1 MRTAAALAR
10 HELRLLVS
18 LLRWLARRPDSG
30 GDGDGKGGVRAFG
43 YAQGQGA
50 VMAGFWFVCTVE
62 TFAMA
67 VLLRNWPTA
76 HRVVLVL
83 DLYTLLF
90 VAGLYA
96 AWTVRPHLLHDDV
109 LRVRQA
115 AHVDLRVP
123 LNRIAA
129 VRRETRTTHERADGE
144 LNLPVGSRT
153 TVTLQLTAPIA
164 HFTLLGR
171 RRDVTL
177 IRLHADDDRA
187 LADAVTRARSGSSV
201 RPDRPR

>member
-1 MRTAAALAR
+1 
-10 HELRLLVS
+10 
-18 LLRWLARRPDSG
+18 
-30 GDGDGKGGVRAFG
+30 
-43 YAQGQGA
+43 
-50 VMAGFWFVCTVE
+50 
-62 TFAMA
+62 MA
-67 VLLRNWPTA
+67 VLLRDWPTA

-123 LNRIAA
+123 LDRIVA
-129 VRRETRTTHERADGE
+129 VRRETRATHERADGE

-153 TVTLQLTAPIA
+153 TVTLQLTAPLA

-177 IRLHADDDRA
+177 IRLHADDADA
-187 LADAVTRARSGSSV
+187 LADALTDAVRRARSGSSV
-201 RPDRPR
+201 RSDRPR